1 MPQRR
6 TFWKSMTIAVL
17 TALALAYL
25 ATFALLALNQ
35 RALLY
40 PRGGLD
46 LAPVEA
52 GLPAA
57 ERLMLTTSDGE
68 RLPAWHVAPEAA
80 PGRVVFA
87 YFHGNGGS
95 LANRARLF
103 RAMTARGDGL
113 LAVEYRGYA
122 GASGSPSEQ
131 GLLLDAEALL
141 AEAARRGYAQD
152 RIILVGESLG
162 AGVAVALACAS
173 PNPFAGVVL
182 DSAYESVLALA
193 RAAYP
198 FFPVRLALLDAW
210 RSDLRIAGLRSPLL
224 MAHGEADDVIPIASG
239 KRLFDLAPE
248 PRRFIAVPGQ
258 GHVVLDLITQEM
270 FDWLEPLRRK

>member
-1 MPQRR
+1 MPRRR
-6 TFWKSMTIAVL
+6 TFWKSMTTAAL
-17 TALALAYL
+17 TALVLAYL

-57 ERLMLTTSDGE
+57 ERLVLTTADGE
-68 RLPAWHVAPEAA
+68 RLPAWHIAPEARS
-80 PGRVVFA
+80 GRIVFA

-141 AEAARRGYAQD
+141 AEAARRGYAHD

-162 AGVAVALACAS
+162 AGVAVAVASAS
-173 PNPFAGVVL
+173 PNPFAGIVL
-182 DSAYESVLALA
+182 DSAYESALSLA
-193 RAAYP
+193 RDAYP
-198 FFPVRLALLDAW
+198 FFPVRLALRDTW
-210 RSDLRIAGLRSPLL
+210 RSDLKISGLRSPLL
-224 MAHGEADDVIPIASG
+224 MAHGEEDDVIPIASG
-239 KRLFDLAPE
+239 KSLFHLAPE
-248 PRRFIAVPGQ
+248 PKRFIAVPGQ
-258 GHVVLDLITQEM
+258 GHIVLDLITRDM
-270 FDWLEPLRRK
+270 FDWVEPLRLK